1 VVLKDDRGRPI
12 MVVKEIGE
20 GVIVATT
27 IHELP
32 AVGFFECRVACAKKV
47 KV

>member
-1 VVLKDDRGRPI
+1 
-12 MVVKEIGE
+12 MVVKEIGD
-20 GVIVATT
+20 GMIVATT

-32 AVGFFECRVACAKKV
+32 SAEFFECRLACTKKG